1 MQVVLTLQRRIR
13 ATYSV
18 MDADPSGSELVFP
31 DPDLSG
37 SELVLP
43 DPDPSGSELVLPD
56 PDPSGS
62 EIVLPDP
69 DLSGSKLVLPDP
81 DRKLSLKAYESH
93 KSLVYVKICLSLN
106 GLFQV
111 SFQFF

>member
-18 MDADPSGSELVFP
+18 M
-31 DPDLSG
+31 
-37 SELVLP
+37 
-43 DPDPSGSELVLPD
+43 D

-106 GLFQV
+106 G
-111 SFQFF
+111 

>member
-31 DPDLSG
+31 DPD
-37 SELVLP
+37 
-43 DPDPSGSELVLPD
+43 PSGSD
-56 PDPSGS
+56 
-62 EIVLPDP
+62 IVLPDP
-69 DLSGSKLVLPDP
+69 DRSGSKLVLPDP

-106 GLFQV
+106 G
-111 SFQFF
+111 

>member
-43 DPDPSGSELVLPD
+43 DPGPSGSELFFPDPD

-106 GLFQV
+106 G
-111 SFQFF
+111 

>member
-18 MDADPSGSELVFP
+18 MDADPSGSELVF
-31 DPDLSG
+31 
-37 SELVLP
+37 
-43 DPDPSGSELVLPD
+43 
-56 PDPSGS
+56 
-62 EIVLPDP
+62 PDP

-106 GLFQV
+106 G
-111 SFQFF
+111 